1 MRFVQSCAQAHL
13 FFSGGP
19 EKNVG
24 QHCALGGGYHLVAI
38 FLDSRSILLGEALSE
53 LAPFSHHNRRRAS
66 YLNMKTRW

>member
-24 QHCALGGGYHLVAI
+24 QHCALGGGI
-38 FLDSRSILLGEALSE
+38 ILSPFFWTAEA
-53 LAPFSHHNRRRAS
+53 FC
-66 YLNMKTRW
+66 